1 MIKCKYCIHGSTCGL
16 YTDENGN
23 KWGEVQMCLM
33 YYDASNIAYLP
44 CKIGDKAWGIRGYK
58 SHGMIPRLGEVV
70 AMEYSDTMKLVVT
83 LKGVCRGI
91 WGAKVFSTKAEA
103 EAAIAELK
111 EKHLQ
116 TMAEVAKRG
125 EIQ

>member
-1 MIKCKYCIHGSTCGL
+1 MIKCKDCIHYEACK
-16 YTDENGN
+16 EQGN
-23 KWGEVQMCLM
+23 PWEELHMCLM
-33 YYDASNIAYLP
+33 YYDKATITTLP

-125 EIQ
+125 DTR